1 MSGDKAEEGA
11 ATLWA
16 GRTAALVS
24 ALWLGCTTTLA
35 WLVYDAGGAPMT
47 LVVLRFIFAIAFFA
61 VMLRFS
67 TGTMR
72 LPRQDFGR
80 LLVAGLAISGMTLGY
95 MSSVAYI
102 PVSLAALIFFTF
114 PLMIAA
120 LTPWVDRMPLG
131 LGQVLVFI
139 LAFAGLAMT
148 LGPDLAKLDWRGVAW
163 ALFAAVS
170 ITCLLFQSRTL
181 MTRHDPYLVL
191 MIANLVGLAICGS
204 WLVTLGEVQ
213 LPSGVLGIGAFL
225 AVGVCYILGVTFQ
238 FFAVRKAGPADSALF
253 MNLEPVVSVVLAMVV
268 LGEQLSW
275 PQLGGI
281 LLVLA
286 ALVLSSLSRRR
297 MSRSVQS

>member
-1 MSGDKAEEGA
+1 MAGEGT

-16 GRTAALVS
+16 GRSAALIS

-61 VMLRFS
+61 IMLRFS
-67 TGTMR
+67 SGGFR

-80 LLVAGLAISGMTLGY
+80 LLVVGLAISGMTLGY

-131 LGQVLVFI
+131 AGQVFVFV
-139 LAFAGLAMT
+139 LAFTGLALT
-148 LGPDLAKLDWRGVAW
+148 LGPDLAALDWRGVAW

-170 ITCLLFQSRTL
+170 ITCLLFQSREL

-191 MIANLVGLAICGS
+191 MIANLVGLVVCGS
-204 WLVTLGEVQ
+204 WLLTAGQVQ
-213 LPSGVLGIGAFL
+213 LPSGTLGFTAFVLVGI
-225 AVGVCYILGVTFQ
+225 CYILGVTFQ
-238 FFAVRKAGPADSALF
+238 FLAVRKAGPADSALF
-253 MNLEPVVSVVLAMVV
+253 MNLEPVVSVVLAIVV
-268 LGEQLSW
+268 IGESLSW
-275 PQLGGI
+275 QQLGGI
-281 LLVLA
+281 ILVFA

>member
-1 MSGDKAEEGA
+1 MSGSSGGEGA

-16 GRTAALVS
+16 GRSAALIS

-47 LVVLRFIFAIAFFA
+47 LVVLRFIFAIGFFA
-61 VMLRFS
+61 AMLRLSSGSF
-67 TGTMR
+67 R
-72 LPRQDFGR
+72 LPRQDYGR

-120 LTPWVDRMPLG
+120 LTPWVDRMPIG
-131 LGQVLVFI
+131 PGQIFVFV

-148 LGPDLAKLDWRGVAW
+148 LGPDLGKLDWRGVAW

-191 MIANLVGLAICGS
+191 MIANLVGLLVCGG
-204 WLVTLGEVQ
+204 WLVTLGQVQ
-213 LPSGVLGIGAFL
+213 LPSGTLGFAAFIL
-225 AVGVCYILGVTFQ
+225 VGICYILGVTFQ
-238 FFAVRKAGPADSALF
+238 FLAVRKAGPADSALF

-268 LGEQLSW
+268 LGEELSW

-281 LLVLA
+281 SLVLA

-297 MSRSVQS
+297 MSRSVQD